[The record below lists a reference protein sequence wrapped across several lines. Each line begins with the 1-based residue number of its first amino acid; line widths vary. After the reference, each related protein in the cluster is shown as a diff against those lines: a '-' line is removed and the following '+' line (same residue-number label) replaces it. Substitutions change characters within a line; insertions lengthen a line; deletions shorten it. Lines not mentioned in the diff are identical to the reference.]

1 MSTSEFSP
9 LSETI
14 PNWPIHLLGQPE
26 FLDEIGIADMKVVDH
41 ADFLEASGKLLWFRE
56 LAFEIAGLDALS
68 IVLLSSGDHTEVP
81 FQVDVAPLFK
91 LVIPE
96 ISVSFRVKSELL
108 RPVQLQNGKWIEQR
122 DTQGNLKP
130 AEIVLNGVGFSATG
144 SGDVDLIMPSG
155 APKLTLNP
163 VQIGD
168 SGIVVE
174 VDDLSPYFARGQVRP
189 AGLPPGFRG
198 FTAAAVKLHLPNDF
212 DVPLVPTSLTFSG
225 VAVGTGGFSGKVTG
239 GWTPTFNASTKE
251 FESNGAGRLFG
262 IPFGLTSLSVEFKQ
276 NVPIDCE
283 LKGEMLLPFFDTRVA
298 VDLSIGAD
306 GSVRVALS
314 ATQPPGVS
322 SNSGLITFTKT
333 GLLEMTLDS
342 IAFDFEG
349 GVFTAKLAGKIKP
362 LAGAAS
368 GLKWPTFDVKEL
380 SINSKG
386 EAKIAGG
393 WIDLPKAET
402 LDFHFFKI
410 EITKFGFGRTDK
422 GEKYIGFNGS
432 LDLVKGIPAG
442 ASVEGLRI
450 TWNDGPNP
458 NPRITMKGVGV
469 DYKVPGTL
477 DFKGEVSYNESSS
490 GLHAF
495 TGAITLN
502 LPKANKLALDGKV
515 VFGSELDASGKR
527 FKYFAIFV
535 EGEFGTG
542 IPLWSTGL
550 SLYGIEGLFS
560 VNYAPDRPADWSWYA
575 MDHSKSWFHK
585 PPIGV
590 TDLLR
595 KWAPEEGT
603 LGLGAGAEIATNTD
617 SGYLFNGN
625 FLLLLLF
632 PGPVFVLEGRCN
644 FLKNR
649 PKLGNTQEP
658 DFHSLIVLDTRAGY
672 FLIGLDAKWKYNK
685 EDGKLVEIAGSA
697 EAFFDF
703 NHPQHWYL
711 DIGKNPLEQRIRATF
726 AGGFQANA
734 YFDLDPKHL
743 ALGVWIGKKD
753 HYSFGPVGADLEA
766 WLDANAALSFD
777 PAQFHADLWLHGRLA
792 VKVFK
797 FHLGIGLDARLDA
810 DVFKPFHILGT
821 LQIVIETRIKDFTFD
836 VRIEYGPQPVRPL
849 IPEPYKDA
857 GIGHSKTTVEWPLL
871 GAPPPVVPMDCRPY
885 LTFEFPLHD
894 AIAIGTNPAPDPGPV
909 IIGDP
914 STGHGSA
921 SVHYV
926 LTEVALYRGGQAVAG
941 KSTLGA
947 TFPQPLYGSWAAA
960 PPNSGGGG
968 AASGQN
974 RLMLWAKTPFDLTDD
989 SASWN
994 PWIGDNL
1001 PNYPCPVIADEKVC
1015 IDWEQI
1021 NVGTLAASPWSD
1033 PSKPGIVV
1041 RWDGDPEPVGGLSQ
1055 PVDQQ
1060 HQGIFFPAPL
1070 KVLSAAVYVA
1080 DQSSN
1085 EVSIIDPA
1093 TNQVRGPAIHVGG
1106 RPFRLA
1112 ITSDG
1117 ATIVVLNRGDAT
1129 LTTIDAATG
1138 TTFGSPIPVRP
1149 DPAGLAIHPNGVK
1162 VYVTSFGSKFVSVVD
1177 LGQRKVIEEI
1187 AMADRP
1193 YAIAIVPNG
1202 TKAYVSLPPIV
1213 ALSVIDLATDTVAGP
1228 PIPAV
1233 QAMESLLVSPDGSR
1247 LYVPAAEG
1255 PTAEG
1260 RVVVLDT
1267 TTDRFIDLAY
1277 KVGKYPAALAIT
1289 PDGSRLYVANAFDD
1303 TVSVIEITTQ
1313 PVLSTIPIVTTIP
1326 VGKRP
1331 FAVAVAPN
1339 GASVYVANGDS
1350 NDVSI
1355 IDVATNRV
1363 TGSTIAVGTS
1373 PTAIAVW
1380 PRPAAAVLARATFQF
1395 GSPGTGSGPGEVFI
1409 DVPPGTATV
1418 EVVVHEVTAHLKG
1431 EVVDPPSSSS
1441 TIAEPFALVFDA
1453 EALGLR
1459 EGISRIR
1466 IRSDGAWFLLR
1477 VCITRP
1483 STAGGLA
1490 GLAQV
1495 HDQLDHALSVWGQPG
1510 AVLEAFTQYQLK
1522 VKVSREI
1529 TGLDALGGW
1538 HDTTIIPLDLPF
1550 STGGPPGLTDPAT
1563 STPGLEDLTRYVAQ
1577 TVPVT
1582 LTPPGKLP
1590 ELSRPVFR
1598 AYDIGVSFNE
1608 DYVDQMYELA
1618 GRDLAVQIYDSRNL
1632 PERDIDGRLAVLANP
1647 WGNAAE
1653 VTLSETHK
1661 RWIELVNAASCIPDD
1676 LDPTT
1681 FPKDKTLAAP
1691 DHVLAGNTLYEARLV
1706 PLLLR
1711 APVVGGPGWT
1721 AGTAGNVAMLQWTLA
1736 NPDTPATWTDV
1747 LIVLRI
1753 QPASTAPVGIWF
1765 RLGSAGHY
1773 ELAVDAQHGQVT
1785 LTGGAV
1791 AVSSPFAYD
1800 VNQSYRFA
1808 VEAVGSRLRVEQDGA
1823 LIFDVEDASFTTG
1836 GLALFPWSGQG
1847 TSHFLDLSVYDFR
1860 NGAPVAYHFP
1870 FTTSDYADFFHQIQ
1884 SFQDETWSSELGAG
1898 ESLSSLLVSAADLS
1912 APASQEEA
1920 RAYDALAEKLLGPAA
1935 RQLPTALEVTRVTQA
1950 GAVPALLFRGSEPI
1964 DWRRTTLALLQAA
1977 ASSLSAAVPNGNL
1990 KLTSAAFGALQL
2002 SGDVVTVLLRDA
2014 ADLTGYRIETLVDAA
2029 WVPWYVFDQERKRA
2043 AGTRF
2048 EVHGGTSPLLPA
2060 EPGTIPKAA
2069 TASGQGQ
2076 RLPDDAA
2083 DLRLVAPDGTIE
2095 HARRFLPFEAY
2106 APVSVDLMRSADGTA
2121 FFVMPSAGTPF
2132 GAGTYRASLTF
2143 ERDKSGVEPVLS
2155 RAGSKAAEKVII
2167 DIPSWADPV
2176 LEAGQPS
2183 FIQSTFGTT
2192 GNFEMV
2198 APFGAEGIAYYSR
2211 DNDVAL
2217 PVWRV
2222 KTVFGIDAGT
2232 VDAVSLIQS
2241 TFGNLEVVARIGD
2254 RLAHFWRD
2262 SATGGWNG
2270 PGFFAAGA
2278 SGTPSLIQG
2287 RVGVPPNFELVTPL
2301 ATGGMAHFWRNNQ
2314 TFAWTQSATFGESSG
2329 IVSDVSL
2336 IQSTF
2341 GNLEIVARIGN
2352 QLAHLWR
2359 DANTQDWS
2367 APDFFAAG
2375 VSGTPS
2381 FIQGRFGTPGNF
2393 EVAVPLAAGIG
2404 HFSRNNSDPLFPWS
2418 GPDTFG
2424 SGVVQSV
2431 ALIQNNFDQNLE
2443 LVACVGHRL
2452 VAYWRESAA
2461 PFNWFGP
2468 AMIGF

>member
-1 MSTSEFSP
+1 MKPTGIAA
-9 LSETI
+9 LSEVL
-14 PNWPIHLLGQPE
+14 PYWPSDVFGEPKALERIGLRDFE
-26 FLDEIGIADMKVVDH
+26 MTATADELSLA
-41 ADFLEASGKLLWFRE
+41 GKLVW
-56 LAFEIAGLDALS
+56 AKEIEIDLPLVNGIS
-68 IVLLSSGDHTEVP
+68 VVLLSGNGNTEVP
-81 FQVDVAPLFK
+81 FEIELLPD
-91 LVIPE
+91 LVV
-96 ISVSFRVKSELL
+96 SVPNIQFGLRFRTELL
-108 RPVQLQNGKWIEQR
+108 RPVERKNGKWVAALDAAGQPKVAEL
-122 DTQGNLKP
+122 DFGGLGFTAGLDGN
-130 AEIVLNGVGFSATG
+130 IGFVGTPK
-144 SGDVDLIMPSG
+144 GDLP
-155 APKLTLNP
+155 P

-168 SGIVVE
+168 TGIVVE
-174 VDDLSPYFARGQVRP
+174 MKGLAPYLSSSQT
-189 AGLPPGFRG
+189 PPTNAPLNFRG
-198 FTAAAVKLHLPNDF
+198 VAVDSITISLPDDM
-212 DVPLVPTSLTFSG
+212 DVPILPSSI
-225 VAVGTGGFSGKVTG
+225 VAQDLFVGTGGFSGKLTG
-239 GWTPTFNASTKE
+239 QWPASTFNVSSGKYE
-251 FESNGAGRLFG
+251 GDGSGSLFG
-262 IPFGLTSLSVEFKQ
+262 MPFALQSLSFEFHQ
-276 NVPIDCE
+276 NVPTESE
-283 LKGEMLLPFFDTRVA
+283 LKGELLLPYFDQRVA
-298 VDLSIGAD
+298 IDLSIGFD
-306 GSVRVALS
+306 GSISVALS
-314 ATQPPGVS
+314 AVQVAPATNNGGLLTFEKPGV
-322 SNSGLITFTKT
+322 LKIQ
-333 GLLEMTLDS
+333 LDC
-342 IAFDFEG
+342 IAFDLEG
-349 GVFTAKLAGKIKP
+349 GVFTAKLAGKVTP
-362 LAGAAS
+362 LVG
-368 GLKWPTFDVKEL
+368 GLSWPTFDVKEL

-386 EAKIAGG
+386 EVNIKGG

-410 EITKFGFGRTDK
+410 EITRFGFGRTDK

-432 LDLVKGIPAG
+432 LELVKGIPAG

-450 TWNDGPNP
+450 TWSDGPTP

-469 DYKVPGTL
+469 EYKVPGTL
-477 DFKGEVSYNESSS
+477 DFKGEVSYDEPSP

-495 TGAITLN
+495 AGAITLN

-515 VFGSELDASGKR
+515 VFGSDLDASGKR
-527 FKYFAIFV
+527 FKYFAIYV

-550 SLYGIEGLFS
+550 SLYGIAGLFS

-632 PGPVFVLEGRCN
+632 PGPVFMLEGRCN

-649 PKLGNTQEP
+649 PKLGDTQEP

-711 DIGKNPLEQRIRATF
+711 DIGKKDPLEQRIRATF

-753 HYSFGPVGADLEA
+753 HYSYGPVGADLEA

-797 FHLGIGLDARLDA
+797 FRLGLGLDARLDA

-821 LQIVIETRIKDFTFD
+821 LQIVIETRIKDFQFD

-857 GIGHSKTTVEWPLL
+857 GIGHFKSTVEWPLL
-871 GAPPPVVPMDCRPY
+871 DGAPPPVVPMDCRPY
-885 LTFEFPLHD
+885 LTFEFPVHD
-894 AIAIGTNPAPDPGPV
+894 AIGIGTNPAPDPGAV

-926 LTEVALYRGGQAVAG
+926 LTEVALYRGTQAVAG
-941 KSTLGA
+941 KSILGT

-968 AASGQN
+968 AAAGQN

-1015 IDWEQI
+1015 IDWEQVVV
-1021 NVGTLAASPWSD
+1021 NTPVASPWSD
-1033 PSKPGIVV
+1033 PKEPRIVV
-1041 RWDGDPEPVGGLSQ
+1041 RWDGDPEPIVGLPQ

-1060 HQGIFFPAPL
+1060 HQGIFFSAPR
-1070 KVLSAAVYVA
+1070 KVLATSVYVA

-1085 EVSIIDPA
+1085 DISVIDPI
-1093 TNQVRGPAIHVGG
+1093 TKQVRVAAIPVGG
-1106 RPFRLA
+1106 RPFRIA
-1112 ITSDG
+1112 ITPDG
-1117 ATIVVLNRGDAT
+1117 STIVVLNRGDAT
-1129 LTTIDAATG
+1129 LTTIDAATQ
-1138 TTFGSPIPVRP
+1138 TIVGSPIPVRP

-1162 VYVTSFGSKFVSVVD
+1162 AYVTSFGSKFVCVVD
-1177 LGQRKVIEEI
+1177 LGLRKVIKEI

-1202 TKAYVSLPPIV
+1202 TKAYVSIPPMV
-1213 ALSVIDLATDTVAGP
+1213 ALSVIDLATDTVSGA

-1247 LYVPAAEG
+1247 LYVPAADG
-1255 PTAEG
+1255 PGADG

-1267 TTDRFIDLAY
+1267 TADRFIDLAY

-1303 TVSVIEITTQ
+1303 TVSAIEVTAN
-1313 PVLSTIPIVTTIP
+1313 PVLTTIPIVTTIP

-1331 FAVAVAPN
+1331 SAVTVVPN

-1350 NDVSI
+1350 NNVSI

-1363 TGSTIAVGTS
+1363 TGSSIAVGTS

-1380 PRPAAAVLARATFQF
+1380 PRPTAAVVAPATFQF
-1395 GSPGTGSGPGEVFI
+1395 GSPGGGGPSEVFI

-1418 EVVVHEVTAHLKG
+1418 SVVVHEVTAHLKG
-1431 EVVDPPSSSS
+1431 EVVDPPSASS
-1441 TIAEPFALVFDA
+1441 TIAQPFELFFDA
-1453 EALGLR
+1453 AALGLR
-1459 EGISRIR
+1459 EGIRRVR
-1466 IRSDGAWFLLR
+1466 IRSDGVWFLLR

-1483 STAGGLA
+1483 ALPGGLTD
-1490 GLAQV
+1490 LAQV
-1495 HDQLDHALSVWGQPG
+1495 HDQLDHALSVWGDPG
-1510 AVLEAFTQYQLK
+1510 AVLEAFTQYRLTAM
-1522 VKVSREI
+1522 VSRVVV
-1529 TGLDALGGW
+1529 GLDSLAGW
-1538 HDTTIIPLDLPF
+1538 NDTTTLPLDQSF
-1550 STGGPPGLTDPAT
+1550 VTGGPPGLADPAT
-1563 STPGLEDLTRYVAQ
+1563 SIPELDDLTRYVAQ
-1577 TVPVT
+1577 TVPAT
-1582 LTPPGKLP
+1582 LTPPGKRP
-1590 ELSRPVFR
+1590 ELTRPVFR
-1598 AYDIGVSFNE
+1598 AYDIGVTFNE
-1608 DYVDQMYELA
+1608 DYVDRMYELA

-1632 PERDIDGRLAVLANP
+1632 EERDIDGRLAVLANP
-1647 WGNAAE
+1647 WGNAAQ
-1653 VTLSETHK
+1653 VTLSETHR
-1661 RWIELVNAASCIPDD
+1661 RWIEMLNAATCIPHD

-1711 APVVGGPGWT
+1711 KPVVGGPGWT
-1721 AGTAGNVAMLQWTLA
+1721 AGTTTGGVPMLEATLA
-1736 NPDTPATWTDV
+1736 NPDSPNTWTDI

-1753 QPASTAPVGIWF
+1753 QPAATALVGIQF
-1765 RLGSAGHY
+1765 RLGSGGCY
-1773 ELAVDAQHGQVT
+1773 ELAVDAQNGLLA

-1791 AVSSPFAYD
+1791 AASSPFAYD
-1800 VNQSYRFA
+1800 VNQSYRFM
-1808 VEAVGSRLRVEQDGA
+1808 VEAIGSRLRVEQDGA
-1823 LIFDVEDASFTTG
+1823 LIFDVVDASFTTG
-1836 GLALFPWSGQG
+1836 GLALFPWSGAA
-1847 TSHFLDLSVYDFR
+1847 TSHFLDLAVYDFR
-1860 NGAPVAYHFP
+1860 NGAPVAYRFP

-1884 SFQDETWSSELGAG
+1884 SFQDETWSAALGAG
-1898 ESLSSLLVSAADLS
+1898 ESLPSLMVSAIDLS
-1912 APASQEEA
+1912 VPASQEEA

-1935 RQLPTALEVTRVTQA
+1935 RQLPTGLEVTRVTQA

-1964 DWRRTTLALLQAA
+1964 DWRRTTLALVQAA
-1977 ASSLSAAVPNGNL
+1977 ASSLPAAVPLGNL

-2014 ADLTGYRIETLVDAA
+2014 ADLTGHRIETLVDAA

-2048 EVHGGTSPLLPA
+2048 EVHGGTSPLPPA
-2060 EPGTIPKAA
+2060 EPGVIPKAA
-2069 TASGQGQ
+2069 TAPGQGQ
-2076 RLPDDAA
+2076 RLPVDAV

-2106 APVSVDLMRSADGTA
+2106 APIAVDLMRSSDGTG
-2121 FFVMPSAGTPF
+2121 FFLTPSAGSAF
-2132 GAGTYRASLTF
+2132 SAGAYRAALTY
-2143 ERDKSGVEPVLS
+2143 ERDKPGVEPVLS

-2176 LEAGQPS
+2176 LAAGQPS

-2198 APFGAEGIAYYSR
+2198 APFGAAGIAYYSR
-2211 DNDVAL
+2211 DNDAAS
-2217 PVWRV
+2217 PSWRV
-2222 KTVFGIDAGT
+2222 KTVFGIDAGM

-2241 TFGNLEVVARIGD
+2241 SFGNLEVVARIGD

-2262 SATGGWNG
+2262 SVTGEWNG

-2287 RVGVPPNFELVTPL
+2287 RVGAPPNFELVTPL

-2314 TFAWTQSATFGESSG
+2314 TFAWTQSTTFAESSG

-2336 IQSTF
+2336 IQGSF

-2352 QLAHLWR
+2352 QLAHFWR

-2381 FIQGRFGTPGNF
+2381 FIQGRLGTPGNF
-2393 EVAVPLAAGIG
+2393 EVAAPLATGIG

-2424 SGVVQSV
+2424 SGIVQSV
-2431 ALIQNNFDQNLE
+2431 ALIQSNFDQNLE
-2443 LVACVGHRL
+2443 LGACVENRL
-2452 VAYWRESAA
+2452 FAYWRESAA

-2468 AMIGF
+2468 AMIGP